1 MLELMSYG
9 LTGLAAVVVMAFCFA
24 YGERSSLAPEK
35 HSIETKNKAHE
46 PLSRRS
52 AEGFGALYSGVTG
65 ESVLEEVFHG

>member
-9 LTGLAAVVVMAFCFA
+9 LTVLAAVVVMAFCFA
-24 YGERSSLAPEK
+24 YGEESSLIPEK
-35 HSIETKNKAHE
+35 HSIDRKDKAYQ

-65 ESVLEEVFHG
+65 ESVLEEIFHG